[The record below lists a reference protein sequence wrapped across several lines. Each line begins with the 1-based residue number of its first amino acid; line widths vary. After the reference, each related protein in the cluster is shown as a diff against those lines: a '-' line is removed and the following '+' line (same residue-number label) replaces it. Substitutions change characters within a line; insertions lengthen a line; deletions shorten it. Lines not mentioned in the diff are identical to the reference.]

1 MWVEDTGC
9 KIQVGKWEDKGHV
22 ESFFLVVNI
31 LTVQAMEDRLLQNQ
45 ETRFKE
51 IIAQFSLLPGYRG
64 SKNPEQDLDPSS
76 LEKNMLQLSEKI
88 DFLMSGEN
96 ETNKVIMCHQA

>member
-1 MWVEDTGC
+1 M
-9 KIQVGKWEDKGHV
+9 
-22 ESFFLVVNI
+22 ESGRIRGAKSPFFLVVNI

-51 IIAQFSLLPGYRG
+51 IIAQFSLLPGYSG
-64 SKNPEQDLDPSS
+64 SKNPEQDLDSSS

-88 DFLMSGEN
+88 DFLMRGEN
-96 ETNKVIMCHQA
+96 ETNKVIICH

>member
-1 MWVEDTGC
+1 MGGQGARKVLY
-9 KIQVGKWEDKGHV
+9 
-22 ESFFLVVNI
+22 LVVNI

-45 ETRFKE
+45 EARFKE
-51 IIAQFSLLPGYRG
+51 IIAQFSFLPGYSG

-88 DFLMSGEN
+88 DFLMRGEN
-96 ETNKVIMCHQA
+96 ETNKVIICH